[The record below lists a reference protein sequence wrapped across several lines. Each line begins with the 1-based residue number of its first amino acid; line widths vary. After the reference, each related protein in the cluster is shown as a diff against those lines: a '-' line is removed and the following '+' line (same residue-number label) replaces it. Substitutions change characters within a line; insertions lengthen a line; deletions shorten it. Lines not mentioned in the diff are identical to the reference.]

1 MKLTKATKTTKV
13 FDSTLD
19 TLRILTKHSAEGL
32 TQAQIIARAV
42 YQYATDNG
50 YINTISGIVGVG
62 DKVLVGDTELVIK
75 LITENNIIFTDFSEI
90 SKGSGI
96 AWRMKRIT
104 ND

>member
-1 MKLTKATKTTKV
+1 MKATKTTKV

-19 TLRILTKHSAEGL
+19 TLRVLTKHSAEGL

-50 YINTISGIVGVG
+50 YIHTVSGIVGVG
-62 DKVLVGDTELVIK
+62 DKVLVDKSELVIK
-75 LITENNIIFTDFSEI
+75 LITDNNIIFTDFTEI

-96 AWRMKRIT
+96 AWRMQRIT